1 MIRIENLDLSLDGA
15 PILRDIDTTIPA
27 SGLTAVIGPNGAGK
41 SSLLHC
47 LAGLA
52 RPARGRITIDGT
64 DITAARPAE
73 RARLVA
79 LLSQGSPALPRLS
92 VADLVAFGRWPHHQG
107 RPRPEDHRIVQA
119 SMDSFELAPMA
130 QRRLETLSGG
140 QRQRA
145 FVAMAHAQT
154 TPWMLLDEP
163 LAALDPRYARDI
175 MDRLRALSR
184 PGPDARSIV
193 VVLHDLAMAVRCADW
208 VVSLKN
214 GRLVQSAPRAEAL
227 TSRNLSDLFEAEIL
241 VDHVQGRPV
250 AVLA

>member
-1 MIRIENLDLSLDGA
+1 MIRIENLDLTLDGT
-15 PILRDIDTTIPA
+15 PILRGIDTRIPA

-47 LAGLA
+47 LAGLIK
-52 RPARGRITIDGT
+52 PGQGRILIDST
-64 DITAARPAE
+64 DITIARPAE
-73 RARLVA
+73 RARIVA
-79 LLSQGSPALPRLS
+79 LLSQGTPALPRLS
-92 VADLVAFGRWPHHQG
+92 VADLVAFGRWPHHRG
-107 RPRPEDHRIVQA
+107 RPSPEDERIVRA
-119 SMDSFELAPMA
+119 SMDSFDLTPMA

-184 PGPDARSIV
+184 PGPEARSIV

-208 VVSLKN
+208 VVSLRD
-214 GRLVQSAPRAEAL
+214 GRLVQSAHRSEVL
-227 TSRNLSDLFEAEIL
+227 TSRNLSDLFDAEIL
-241 VDHVQGRPV
+241 VDEVRGRPV

>member
-1 MIRIENLDLSLDGA
+1 MIRIENLDLTLDGA

-92 VADLVAFGRWPHHQG
+92 IADLVAFGRWPHHQG

-250 AVLA
+250 ALLA

>member
-15 PILRDIDTTIPA
+15 AILQGIDTEIPA

-52 RPARGRITIDGT
+52 PPTQGRVLIDGI
-64 DITAARPAE
+64 DIPAAKPAE
-73 RARLVA
+73 RARRVA
-79 LLSQGSPALPRLS
+79 LLSQGSPALPRLT
-92 VADLVAFGRWPHHQG
+92 VAELVGFGRWPHHQG
-107 RPRPEDHRIVQA
+107 RPSSEDHRLVQA
-119 SMDSFELAPMA
+119 SIDSFDLAPLA
-130 QRRLETLSGG
+130 HRRLETLSGG

-175 MDRLRALSR
+175 MDRLCTLSR
-184 PGPDARSIV
+184 PGPEARSIV

-208 VVSLKN
+208 VVSLKD
-214 GRLVQSAPRAEAL
+214 GRLVQSAPRTEAL

-241 VDHVQGRPV
+241 VDEVQGRPV

>member
-1 MIRIENLDLSLDGA
+1 MIRIENLDLTLDGA
-15 PILRDIDTTIPA
+15 SILRGIDTTIPA

-107 RPRPEDHRIVQA
+107 RPTSEDHRIVRA
-119 SMDSFELAPMA
+119 SMDSFDLTPLA

-175 MDRLRALSR
+175 MDRLCTLSR
-184 PGPDARSIV
+184 PGPETRSIV

-214 GRLVQSAPRAEAL
+214 GQLVQSAPRAEAL

-241 VDHVQGRPV
+241 VDEVHGRPV

>member
-1 MIRIENLDLSLDGA
+1 MIRIENLDLTLDGA
-15 PILRDIDTTIPA
+15 SILRGIDTTIPA

-73 RARLVA
+73 RARRVA

-107 RPRPEDHRIVQA
+107 RPTSEDHRIVRA
-119 SMDSFELAPMA
+119 SMDSFDLTPLA

-175 MDRLRALSR
+175 MDRLCALSR
-184 PGPDARSIV
+184 PGPEARSIV

-214 GRLVQSAPRAEAL
+214 GQLVQSAPRAEAL

-241 VDHVQGRPV
+241 VDEVHGRPV
-250 AVLA
+250 ALLA